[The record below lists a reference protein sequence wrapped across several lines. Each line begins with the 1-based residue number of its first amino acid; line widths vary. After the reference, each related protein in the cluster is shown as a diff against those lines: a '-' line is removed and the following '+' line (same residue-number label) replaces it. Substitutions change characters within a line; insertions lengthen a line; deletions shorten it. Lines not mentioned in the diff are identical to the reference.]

1 MVKHNR
7 DIDFEKIMIYPKN
20 YDKKTRKKLDSY
32 LKKLGIKFEYE
43 QYA

>member
-1 MVKHNR
+1 MMVKHS

-20 YDKKTRKKLDSY
+20 YDRKTREKLSKQ
-32 LKKLGIKFEYE
+32 LKKLGIRFEYE